1 MEKILEL
8 QIRNQ
13 ASRIENE
20 IIERI
25 KEIIS
30 HVSESTPLE
39 NPIDQWTASFLLKV
53 SEGKIIGQVITHEAV
68 VLAAFDIG
76 SMFMDIFTNQMIE
89 PEQFKQFKQEIIN
102 NLGGGNLEELAKNK
116 LGGDYILV
124 KYNENFELETYH
136 ISKDSST
143 KVSISHFIRTVDL

>member
-8 QIRNQ
+8 QIRKQ

-20 IIERI
+20 IIARI
-25 KEIIS
+25 EEIIS

-39 NPIDQWTASFLLKV
+39 TPIDQWTLSFLLKV

-68 VLAAFDIG
+68 ELATFDIG
-76 SMFMDIFTNQMIE
+76 SMFIDIFTNQMTG
-89 PEQFKQFKQEIIN
+89 PEQFKQDIIN
-102 NLGGGNLEELAKNK
+102 NLGGGNLEELAKTK
-116 LGGDYILV
+116 LGANYILV
-124 KYNENFELETYH
+124 KYNQNFELETYH

-143 KVSISHFIRTVDL
+143 KVSISHFIRTADL